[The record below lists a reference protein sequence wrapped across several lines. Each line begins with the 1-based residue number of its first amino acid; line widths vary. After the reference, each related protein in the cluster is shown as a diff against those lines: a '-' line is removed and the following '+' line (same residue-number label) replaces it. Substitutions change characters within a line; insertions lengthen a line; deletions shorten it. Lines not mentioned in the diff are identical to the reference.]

1 MEVVDFSSMIVVYNL
16 VIGVLV
22 MLSSEKI
29 GSLAGYLNKAHRAK
43 IVRLT
48 RVSTFAF
55 GACAAVLSAG
65 IYIAFHALKI
75 GV

>member
-1 MEVVDFSSMIVVYNL
+1 MEIIDFSSMIVVYNL

-22 MLSSEKI
+22 MLASEKL
-29 GSLAGYLNKAHRAK
+29 GSFAGYFNAAHRAK